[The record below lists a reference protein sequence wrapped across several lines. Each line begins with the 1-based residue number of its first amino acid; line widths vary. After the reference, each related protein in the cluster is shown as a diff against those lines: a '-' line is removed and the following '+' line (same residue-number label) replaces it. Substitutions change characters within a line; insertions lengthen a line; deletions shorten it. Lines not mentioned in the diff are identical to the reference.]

1 MVDGD
6 KISVQD
12 YMTGDV
18 VIVGLDETVKDVA
31 RKMKETGH
39 DGFPAVDDGRLVGY
53 VSAKSLVL
61 EDPEEPVFKVMTDDL
76 VVAHPEMDL
85 NDAARVMFRSG
96 VSKLPV
102 VNDAGRLV
110 GIITNSDV
118 IRSQIERAT
127 PAKVENLV
135 ETLER
140 VHGIEAE
147 VERAS
152 VSTSG
157 LVPTQGHVYRDEL
170 EGRKYELERG
180 LAEPIVVV
188 EKPEKRI
195 LVDGHHRA
203 VAAFQE
209 GMEELDA
216 YVVTLSKEVE
226 LGLEKTSR
234 RSKLEGLDDVD
245 ILEDD
250 QHPLI
255 RLTKRYRSD
264 SH

>member
-1 MVDGD
+1 MLKMEE
-6 KISVQD
+6 KIRVKD

-18 VIVGLDETVKDVA
+18 VIVDLDETVRGVA

-39 DGFPAVDDGRLVGY
+39 DGFPAVEDGRLVGY
-53 VSAKSLVL
+53 VSARSLVL
-61 EDPEEPVFKVMTDDL
+61 EDPGEHVFKIMSDDL
-76 VVAHPEMDL
+76 VVAHPDMDL

-140 VHGIEAE
+140 VHGAEAT
-147 VERAS
+147 VERRPVPTAE
-152 VSTSG
+152 
-157 LVPTQGHVYRDEL
+157 LVPTQTRVYRDEL

-188 EKPEKRI
+188 EKPGKRI

-203 VAAFQE
+203 VAAYQE

-216 YVVTLSKEVE
+216 YVIELDRDVR
-226 LGLEKTSR
+226 LGLEKTSE
-234 RSKLEGLDDVD
+234 RSDLEALRDVE

-255 RLTKRYRSD
+255 RLTKRYRRS
-264 SH
+264 

>member
-1 MVDGD
+1 MDDNIRV
-6 KISVQD
+6 SD
-12 YMTGDV
+12 YMTDDV
-18 VIVGLDETVKDVA
+18 VIVGLDETVRDVA
-31 RKMKETGH
+31 RRMKETGH
-39 DGFPAVDDGRLVGY
+39 EGFPAVEDGRLVGY
-53 VSAKSLVL
+53 VSARSLVM
-61 EDPEEPVFKVMTDDL
+61 EDPDEQIFKIMTADL
-76 VVAHPEMDL
+76 FVAHPDMDL

-127 PAKVENLV
+127 PAKVEDLM

-140 VHGIEAE
+140 VHGVEAT
-147 VERAS
+147 VDRRQ
-152 VSTSG
+152 VG
-157 LVPTQGHVYRDEL
+157 VDVLVPTQGRVFRDEL
-170 EGRKYELERG
+170 EGRKYELKRG

-188 EKPEKRI
+188 HKTGRSI

-203 VAAFQE
+203 VAAHQE
-209 GMEELDA
+209 GIEELEA
-216 YVVTLSKEVE
+216 YVIELSSDVE
-226 LGLEKTSR
+226 LGLEMTAESSGL
-234 RSKLEGLDDVD
+234 RSLGDVE

-255 RLTKRYRSD
+255 RLTKRYRKS
-264 SH
+264 